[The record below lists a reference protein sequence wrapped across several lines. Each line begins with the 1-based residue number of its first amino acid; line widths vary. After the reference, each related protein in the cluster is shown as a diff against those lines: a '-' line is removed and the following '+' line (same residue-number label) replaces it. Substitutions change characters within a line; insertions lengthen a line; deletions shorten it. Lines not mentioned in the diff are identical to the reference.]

1 MTMKNCI
8 ACHDSMKKS
17 MSPKLHLKHAD
28 KAPCES
34 CHALQGAKLVVK
46 PGVKTIGN
54 LSESDW
60 SLYQELFEGFAEQ
73 TNAVKLHME
82 KGLLCRDC
90 HGTDTPS
97 EMSVVKNATCESCH
111 GKIDEIAAKTVP
123 AAEGQNP
130 HKNHQGQLN
139 CNKCHSGHGTA
150 KSYCLECHSNFRQT
164 MPEVGDAQ

>member
-46 PGVKTIGN
+46 PGAKTIGN

-111 GKIDEIAAKTVP
+111 ESVR
-123 AAEGQNP
+123 
-130 HKNHQGQLN
+130 
-139 CNKCHSGHGTA
+139 
-150 KSYCLECHSNFRQT
+150 NFVS
-164 MPEVGDAQ
+164 MG

>member
-46 PGVKTIGN
+46 PGAKTIGN

-82 KGLLCRDC
+82 KGLLCRD
-90 HGTDTPS
+90 G
-97 EMSVVKNATCESCH
+97 SVRISVSGEVIPGATQRGCPLYLRCS
-111 GKIDEIAAKTVP
+111 
-123 AAEGQNP
+123 
-130 HKNHQGQLN
+130 
-139 CNKCHSGHGTA
+139 
-150 KSYCLECHSNFRQT
+150 
-164 MPEVGDAQ
+164 MPDLMR